1 MSSFRWSRLPLIWV
15 LASLAALSA
24 CKSQKEKMVTEKH
37 AIEGDWVIDLEA
49 LQRSQEFLAEPAEK
63 REVILGIMT
72 KMAASM
78 TFRIT
83 NEQIIVGS
91 EGKEQATPYRVEKKE
106 KEEWVLTTFPKQGQ
120 PEENRVRFEGD
131 GLILIGKNTEFALK
145 RQNKAP
151 K

>member
-1 MSSFRWSRLPLIWV
+1 MSSFRWPRISLFWF
-15 LASLAALSA
+15 LAGLALQPA
-24 CKSQKEKMVTEKH
+24 CKEQKTVEAN
-37 AIEGDWVIDLEA
+37 AIEGNWVIDLNA
-49 LQRSQEFLAEPAEK
+49 LQRSPKFLAEPEEK

-72 KMAASM
+72 KMADSM

-83 NEQIIVGS
+83 DEQIIVGS

-106 KEEWVLTTFPKQGQ
+106 KEEWVLITFPKQGQ
-120 PEENRVRFEGD
+120 PEENRVRFDGD
-131 GLILIGKNTEFALK
+131 VLILIGKNTEFALK